1 MYVLLYTYKCVMI
14 IKSMSVRSY
23 LRSTLNSF
31 YISLVL
37 LKLCEILIIRSISQ
51 YTCMLCSIK
60 LQLCLLYMLDLC
72 MFFFIVFDRYTN
84 IQQHPVWV
92 MWSNLS
98 FIIARKLKY
107 ICYQLDN
114 SFKCVLHVGLN
125 SSRFGRL
132 IFVSLVTW

>member
-1 MYVLLYTYKCVMI
+1 MCYDHQKYVCEVISEVNIELILHI
-14 IKSMSVRSY
+14 IGFVEIVWDFDNKIHFSV
-23 LRSTLNSF
+23 
-31 YISLVL
+31 
-37 LKLCEILIIRSISQ
+37 
-51 YTCMLCSIK
+51 
-60 LQLCLLYMLDLC
+60 YMHA
-72 MFFFIVFDRYTN
+72 MFNQITIMFVGFVYVVFFIVFDRYTN

-114 SFKCVLHVGLN
+114 SSKCVLHVGLN